1 MLEPHLSVKEAAVF
15 LGSERFVRRLIAE
28 RRITYVKDR
37 RNVSIPESA
46 VAEYLAAR
54 TVPALQRTPRRR
66 AA

>member
-1 MLEPHLSVKEAAVF
+1 MLERHLSVGEAAVF
-15 LGSERFVRRLIAE
+15 LGGERFVRRLIAE

-37 RNVSIPESA
+37 RRVLIPESV

-54 TVPALQRTPRRR
+54 TVPALRRAPRRR